1 METEKEKAVRKLNE
15 ISIEMLE
22 MIAENIK
29 KGSFQ
34 PSIKFVNMLQD
45 LLIETGLEVLNGN

>member
-34 PSIKFVNMLQD
+34 PSIAFTNKVRD
-45 LLIETGLEVLNGN
+45 LLIEAGLSVLNGN